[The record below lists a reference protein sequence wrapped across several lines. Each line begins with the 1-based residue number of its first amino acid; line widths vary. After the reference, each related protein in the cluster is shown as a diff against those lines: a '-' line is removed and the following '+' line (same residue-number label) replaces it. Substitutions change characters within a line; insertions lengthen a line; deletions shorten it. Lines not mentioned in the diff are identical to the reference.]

1 MFNRAEIYKNKI
13 IETLQ
18 KPKLDSEY
26 DKFSAIKRSYSP
38 IENRSITE
46 LSAITIRGDIK
57 EEPLIFDLEDKS
69 KLNS

>member
-13 IETLQ
+13 LETLH
-18 KPKLDSEY
+18 KPKPDSEY

-38 IENRSITE
+38 IDNRSINEHSSIETRE
-46 LSAITIRGDIK
+46 IK
-57 EEPLIFDLEDKS
+57 EEPLILDLNNQS